1 MGHYAID
8 ARDLSSNFALSPFT
22 LHANAR
28 ILPSLRMVSI
38 PFSHRS
44 FKFAQAGAS
53 RVIAVEA
60 SEKMAAVATQIAM
73 DNGLW
78 RSKSQK
84 KSVNVLLSEWMG
96 YCVLYESILS
106 SVLFARDRW
115 LKPGGAIV
123 PDTATIFVAGFGKG
137 GTSDP
142 FWENVYGFNMSCI
155 GKELVGDAA
164 KIPIVDIVDN
174 HDIVTNSTVLQ
185 TFDLATMN
193 HDDVDFTA
201 SAELEPYSA
210 GMSNDLECQTR
221 LCYGVVLWF
230 CKEMPVVLSTSPY
243 TPKTHWSQTILT
255 FREPIAMASGKPSGD
270 RLAAIGTEACPAMK
284 IQLRVSIAR
293 AVEHRSIDISLET
306 VGIGSDGRK
315 CKWPVQ
321 IFNLH

>member
-1 MGHYAID
+1 MTP
-8 ARDLSSNFALSPFT
+8 RDVKTFFPVKEFSEPFKSVFESGR
-22 LHANAR
+22 A
-28 ILPSLRMVSI
+28 SV
-38 PFSHRS
+38 
-44 FKFAQAGAS
+44 AQAGAS

-60 SEKMAAVATQIAM
+60 SEKMAAVATQVKFFPSSIVVKCTSVFPLIEFCVPFVGFGCRLQWTMAFGGVKAKKKGNKHSTGVIEVVQGM
-73 DNGLW
+73 VEELDKS
-78 RSKSQK
+78 SKIQPH
-84 KSVNVLLSEWMG
+84 SVNVLLSEWMG

-210 GMSNDLECQTR
+210 G
-221 LCYGVVLWF
+221 
-230 CKEMPVVLSTSPY
+230 
-243 TPKTHWSQTILT
+243 I
-255 FREPIAMASGKPSGD
+255 
-270 RLAAIGTEACPAMK
+270 LAAIGTEACPAMK

-315 CKWPVQ
+315 CKWP
-321 IFNLH
+321 F